1 MMTPTNR
8 LRWTQYKNIHDSGF
22 KTPPG
27 MVPYEFLSQPILQQW
42 WQNDDPPPSYGE
54 WRDVPLE
61 QE

>member
-42 WQNDDPPPSYGE
+42 WQDVTTGEGE
-54 WRDVPLE
+54 WLDVPLE